1 MNAPLNIRRVSTCL
15 QYGCYGVMLLM
26 AGAAVFFVWKFHTAP
41 ADVLPLYPTAYQS
54 ILERFARV
62 NGISAVVIP
71 LLTAMPMVLVIYSY
85 WRLSRM
91 FVLFRPNTWFTEA
104 SASHLFVFASIHLL
118 VQLLATP
125 LVGVADL
132 IPAVSLGEPI
142 YGMPLIINNGDE
154 LTDLIAF
161 GTLMTV
167 SWIIREGT
175 RLAEENA
182 EFI

>member
-1 MNAPLNIRRVSTCL
+1 MNTSVNPIRRVSNCL
-15 QYGCYGVMLLM
+15 QYGCYLVMLIM
-26 AGAAVFFVWKFHTAP
+26 AGAAIFFGWKFQTAP
-41 ADVLPLYPTAYQS
+41 ADVLPLFPETYQTTMQ
-54 ILERFARV
+54 RFARV
-62 NGISAVVIP
+62 NGISAVIIQ
-71 LLTAMPMVLVIYSY
+71 LLTTTPMLLVIYSY
-85 WRLSRM
+85 WRLSQM
-91 FVLFRPNTWFTEA
+91 FSLFRSNAWFTDA
-104 SASHLFVFASIHLL
+104 SASHLFVFASIHVL

-125 LVGVADL
+125 LIGIADV
-132 IPAVSLGEPI
+132 IAAVSLGEAI
-142 YGMPLIINNGDE
+142 YGMPLIINGDE